1 MQRLGT
7 EHTKQDIV
15 ESQGLPS
22 SPCYGTL
29 TRLNEIEISAT
40 GLKTLQLIAKAES
53 NGEEGRSRGRR
64 LRGLDKDSVCKR
76 RKKNI

>member
-22 SPCYGTL
+22 SPCYATL
-29 TRLNEIEISAT
+29 AKFNEIEIRAT
-40 GLKTLQLIAKAES
+40 ELKTLQLIAKAES
-53 NGEEGRSRGRR
+53 NGEEGRSRGDLTRTPCA
-64 LRGLDKDSVCKR
+64 SVSPE
-76 RKKNI
+76 